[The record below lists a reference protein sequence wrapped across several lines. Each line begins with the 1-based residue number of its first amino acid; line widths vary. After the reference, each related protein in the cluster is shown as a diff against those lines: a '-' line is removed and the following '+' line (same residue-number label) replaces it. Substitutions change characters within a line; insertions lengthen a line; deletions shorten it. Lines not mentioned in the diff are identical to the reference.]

1 MKKII
6 AVLSLSFLIATVA
19 TAQDSTKEK
28 KTKKE
33 RVKDMD
39 STQKADFKEKGLTME
54 NLKELELTKDQQK
67 KAEDIITNTRHEKE
81 KIKSDASLT
90 EAQKEEKLKAVEKD
104 AKGKISEMLTPEQ
117 KEKIKNK
124 KGKKKSEE

>member
-6 AVLSLSFLIATVA
+6 AVLSLTFLIATVS
-19 TAQDSTKEK
+19 TAQDTKDK

-33 RVKDMD
+33 RINDMD
-39 STQKADFKEKGLTME
+39 STQKQNLKEKGLTIE
-54 NLKELELTKDQQK
+54 NLKELDLTKEQQK
-67 KAEDIITNTRHEKE
+67 KAEDIITSTRHEKE
-81 KIKSDASLT
+81 KIKNDTSLT

-117 KEKIKNK
+117 RQKIKQK
-124 KGKKKSEE
+124 KGKKKTDE

>member
-6 AVLSLSFLIATVA
+6 AVLSLTFLIATVA

-39 STQKADFKEKGLTME
+39 STQKANFKEKGLTME

-81 KIKSDASLT
+81 KIKNDASLT
-90 EAQKEEKLKAVEKD
+90 EAQKEEKIKAVEKD
-104 AKGKISEMLTPEQ
+104 AKGKIGEMLTPEQ
-117 KEKIKNK
+117 KEKIKQK
-124 KGKKKSEE
+124 KGKKKPEA

>member
-6 AVLSLSFLIATVA
+6 AVLSLTFLIATVA

-39 STQKADFKEKGLTME
+39 STHKATLKEKGITME
-54 NLKELELTKDQQK
+54 NLKELELTKEQQK
-67 KAEDIITNTRHEKE
+67 KAEDIITNTRQEKE
-81 KIKSDASLT
+81 KIKGDASLT

-117 KEKIKNK
+117 REKIKQK
-124 KGKKKSEE
+124 KGKKKPEA